1 MYMPRKDSRSKSPVL
16 NKPFSFKE
24 ATVYKPFVPP
34 KPLPVYKPPM
44 YLPKPTLFDSV
55 KQGFGF
61 GIGSSIAHSFMGT
74 NNNTHNTNTHTSKP
88 YTNNNCETIKNEYNK
103 CMLENKYNDPKNT
116 CYNLEKEYEQC
127 KI

>member
-1 MYMPRKDSRSKSPVL
+1 MPRKDSRSKSPTF
-16 NKPFSFKE
+16 NKPFNLKE
-24 ATVYKPFVPP
+24 AIAYKPFVPP
-34 KPLPVYKPPM
+34 KPLPIYKPPM
-44 YLPKPTLFDSV
+44 YFPKPTVFDAV

-74 NNNTHNTNTHTSKP
+74 NNKTHNNNNI
-88 YTNNNCETIKNEYNK
+88 NNNCDTIKNEYNK

-116 CYNLEKEYEQC
+116 CFNLEKEYEQC

>member
-1 MYMPRKDSRSKSPVL
+1 MPRKDSRSKSPTF
-16 NKPFSFKE
+16 NKSFGFKE
-24 ATVYKPFVPP
+24 ASIYKPFVPP

-61 GIGSSIAHSFMGT
+61 GIGSSIGHKVVDSFMGSPNKT
-74 NNNTHNTNTHTSKP
+74 NNNNV
-88 YTNNNCETIKNEYNK
+88 NNNCETIKNEYNK
-103 CMLENKYNDPKNT
+103 CILDNKYDDPKNI
-116 CYNLEKEYEQC
+116 CYKLEKEYEQC

>member
-1 MYMPRKDSRSKSPVL
+1 MPRKDSRSNSPSF
-16 NKPFSFKE
+16 NKPFNF
-24 ATVYKPFVPP
+24 KPFVPP
-34 KPLPVYKPPM
+34 KQLPVYKPPM

-74 NNNTHNTNTHTSKP
+74 NNKTHII
-88 YTNNNCETIKNEYNK
+88 NNNCDTLKNEYNK
-103 CMLENKYNDPKNT
+103 CMLENKYNDPKDT
-116 CYNLEKEYEQC
+116 CYKLEKEYEQC

>member
-1 MYMPRKDSRSKSPVL
+1 MPRKDSRSNSP
-16 NKPFSFKE
+16 KFSFKE

-44 YLPKPTLFDSV
+44 YIPKPTLFDSV

-74 NNNTHNTNTHTSKP
+74 SNNHSFTGSSNKINS
-88 YTNNNCETIKNEYNK
+88 NCDAIKNEYNK
-103 CMLENKYNDPKNT
+103 CILENKYNDPKNT
-116 CYNLEKEYEQC
+116 CYKLEKEYEQC